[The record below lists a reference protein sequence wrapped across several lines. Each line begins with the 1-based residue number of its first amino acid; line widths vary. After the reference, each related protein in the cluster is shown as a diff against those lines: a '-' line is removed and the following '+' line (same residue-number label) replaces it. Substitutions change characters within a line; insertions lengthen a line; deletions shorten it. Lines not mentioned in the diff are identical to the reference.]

1 MATCLVFMLIAI
13 DESIFPHHTPLFKP
27 CGRGGYF
34 LFMLNRYNA
43 GF

>member
-1 MATCLVFMLIAI
+1 MFPYPVFMLITT

-27 CGRGGYF
+27 GSRGDYF